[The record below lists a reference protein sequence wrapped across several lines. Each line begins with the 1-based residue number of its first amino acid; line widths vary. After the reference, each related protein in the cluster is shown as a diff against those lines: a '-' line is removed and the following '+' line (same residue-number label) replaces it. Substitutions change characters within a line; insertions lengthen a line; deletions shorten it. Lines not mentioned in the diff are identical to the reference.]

1 MSECAFTQ
9 LALAPPTLLKA
20 LKQSEH
26 FAAGCP
32 FPGKAGTGAADG
44 ALLDVLGSLPEE
56 ELNSLI
62 TLLRSEGESL
72 RARLDIDDSGW
83 EALLGRIRQPSGS
96 AVLVESTP
104 GADEKDLSQEAVAR
118 RRRAEAKREAE
129 ATMLSVQLKQ
139 GTKDIH
145 AAAENVHFVRE
156 FIQGCCSRAVYA
168 AMLKDLYHVYVALE
182 DAAERCARDDGPFA
196 PLHFPYELA
205 RVPSLEADLRSLFG
219 PAWRTAPECQP
230 SEAAEAYVARLRT
243 LSEERPELL
252 VAHTYTRYLGDL
264 SGGRVLMRGAPA
276 HNRPESPV
284 PQSRPS
290 QVAHPARAS
299 FASTVAKKLLGP
311 SEDERAGVAFFV
323 FENIPE
329 PKRFKQRY
337 RSAMDTL
344 PVDAAL
350 TAELVAEANVAFELN
365 IGLFHELDARMAAE
379 GFVAPPLSRD
389 PNTTA
394 SAAASGA
401 CPFAQYVAEGRPVPE
416 GMVCARLAAQR
427 RSEEDAAERRLLRR
441 VAMRRSALP
450 ALMALFC
457 AVAVALAA
465 CS

>member
-1 MSECAFTQ
+1 MRDNTTTTKRHTRGRTPHIAPMSECAFTQ

-104 GADEKDLSQEAVAR
+104 SADDMDLSHEAVAR

-129 ATMLSVQLKQ
+129 ATMLSAQLKQ

-276 HNRPESPV
+276 HNRPREPAHSPGRLTSLTPPV
-284 PQSRPS
+284 PHLPRQSPRS
-290 QVAHPARAS
+290 SSARARTS
-299 FASTVAKKLLGP
+299 APASP
-311 SEDERAGVAFFV
+311 SSSSRTF
-323 FENIPE
+323 
-329 PKRFKQRY
+329 
-337 RSAMDTL
+337 RSRRGSSSA
-344 PVDAAL
+344 
-350 TAELVAEANVAFELN
+350 TA
-365 IGLFHELDARMAAE
+365 R
-379 GFVAPPLSRD
+379 RW
-389 PNTTA
+389 TR
-394 SAAASGA
+394 
-401 CPFAQYVAEGRPVPE
+401 CPSTPR
-416 GMVCARLAAQR
+416 
-427 RSEEDAAERRLLRR
+427 
-441 VAMRRSALP
+441 
-450 ALMALFC
+450 
-457 AVAVALAA
+457 
-465 CS
+465 